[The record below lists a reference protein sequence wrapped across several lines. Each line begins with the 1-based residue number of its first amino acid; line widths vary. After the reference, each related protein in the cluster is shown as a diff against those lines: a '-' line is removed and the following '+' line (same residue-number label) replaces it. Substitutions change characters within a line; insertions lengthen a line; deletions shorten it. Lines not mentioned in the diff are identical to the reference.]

1 MPLMATVLV
10 LGLLASLATAARF
23 DLAQLNY
30 NLNTNLTATNP
41 LDYWGERAGHT
52 YQESPSSWRFPF
64 YSLFLDR
71 YVNGDPQ
78 NDNAN
83 GTVFEQ
89 DVMSTQLRHGGDI
102 QGLVDS
108 LDYIQGMGIK
118 GIYIAGSPFLNAP
131 WQFDSYSV
139 SCPDCLVCLP
149 ADSR

>member
-1 MPLMATVLV
+1 MSKVIV
-10 LGLLASLATAARF
+10 LGLLASLIRGMRF
-23 DLAQLNY
+23 TVEQVNY
-30 NLNTNLTATNP
+30 NLNQNITATNP
-41 LDYWGERAGHT
+41 LDYWGERQAHT
-52 YQESPSSWRFPF
+52 YQTSPSNWRFPF

-89 DVMSTQLRHGGDI
+89 DPTSTQLRHGGDL

-118 GIYIAGSPFLNAP
+118 GIYIAGSPFINAP
-131 WQFDSYSV
+131 WRYDSYSV
-139 SCPDCLVCLP
+139 GI
-149 ADSR
+149 